1 MLFKAHLQPL
11 DITCLIRAGVARGAH
26 RDVARRLRVRK

>member
-11 DITCLIRAGVARGAH
+11 DITCLIRTDVARGA
-26 RDVARRLRVRK
+26 RRGRRTSIARP

>member
-11 DITCLIRAGVARGAH
+11 DITCLIRTDVAGALVAG
-26 RDVARRLRVRK
+26 VARRLRVRK